1 MNQTSIPKHTN
12 NKAVEQTD
20 PRRRTSARL
29 AFADHVDY
37 LVAGQRA
44 PGSPKRSEALAGV
57 NPPLDGP
64 VVLLQDIIEVLHRPV
79 LAAGVQRSFT
89 LELSDGGRVSR
100 MPIGVDDTRRGM
112 VLLTQGFGQKA
123 LCCGPILPGR
133 EENVAGR
140 AAGALPPI
148 QMPAGG
154 R

>member
-1 MNQTSIPKHTN
+1 M
-12 NKAVEQTD
+12 EQTD

-44 PGSPKRSEALAGV
+44 PGSPKRTETLAGV

-64 VVLLQDIIEVLHRPV
+64 VVLLQDIIEVRHRPV

-112 VLLTQGFGQKA
+112 VLLTQAHLLQ
-123 LCCGPILPGR
+123 
-133 EENVAGR
+133 
-140 AAGALPPI
+140 
-148 QMPAGG
+148 
-154 R
+154 